1 MPKCLRNRPKRHRT
15 SRGTVVCLT
24 SVNFSDTFA
33 RFRVGRSGKSRADAD
48 ATRGYYSVEET
59 GRHVDPPVTRQAVH
73 QWIKR
78 GVNGTKLEA
87 FRVGRAYLVQ
97 QSSLEAFCKATGKK
111 LKA

>member
-1 MPKCLRNRPKRHRT
+1 VVCF
-15 SRGTVVCLT
+15 TVVNL
-24 SVNFSDTFA
+24 SDTLA
-33 RFRVGRSGKSRADAD
+33 RFRPGRSGKARTDAD
-48 ATRGYYSVEET
+48 VARSYYSVEET
-59 GRHVDPPVTRQAVH
+59 GKHVEPPVTRQAVH

-97 QSSLEAFCKATGKK
+97 QSALETFCKATGKK

>member
-1 MPKCLRNRPKRHRT
+1 
-15 SRGTVVCLT
+15 LT
-24 SVNFSDTFA
+24 LVNLGDTLA
-33 RFRVGRSGKSRADAD
+33 RFRVGRGGGKRHPSDGE
-48 ATRGYYSVEET
+48 TRDYHSVEEA
-59 GRHVDPPVTRQAVH
+59 GKLIDPPVTRQAVH

-97 QSSLEAFCKATGKK
+97 HSALEAFCKATGKK

>member
-1 MPKCLRNRPKRHRT
+1 MVCF
-15 SRGTVVCLT
+15 TVVNL
-24 SVNFSDTFA
+24 SDTFA
-33 RFRVGRSGKSRADAD
+33 RLRVGRSGKSRGDAD

-97 QSSLEAFCKATGKK
+97 HSALETFCKATGKK

>member
-1 MPKCLRNRPKRHRT
+1 MNLSET
-15 SRGTVVCLT
+15 L
-24 SVNFSDTFA
+24 A
-33 RFRVGRSGKSRADAD
+33 RFRVGRSGTKRRSNDD
-48 ATRGYYSVEET
+48 ETHEFHSVEEA
-59 GRHVDPPVTRQAVH
+59 GKLVDPPVTRQAVH

-97 QSSLEAFCKATGKK
+97 HSALETFCKATGKK